1 MKPVSVSQVNE
12 YIAKKLRDDL
22 NLRGLAVEG
31 EISGLSRSGQHY
43 YLTLKDADSQI
54 RCAIWGSNASMI
66 DMSLVE
72 NGKKIVVICDISP
85 YARGGSYS
93 LSIRHV
99 EAAGEGDLAAE
110 FRRIRDKLEK
120 EGLFDKKHKRPIP
133 AFPYRVGVI
142 TSATG
147 AAIEDIRKIITAKN
161 DFTDII
167 IFPAVVQGIGA
178 VNSIC
183 ENIRTANVLS
193 ASGMHIDTLIVG
205 RGGGSAEDLAA
216 FNDEDVARAIF
227 ASEIPVISAVGHE
240 VDFSI
245 SDFVAD
251 ARAETP
257 TAAADMAVMD
267 THQLRD
273 DIEKSRQMLA
283 ASIGQKIVSE
293 RRMLETNRE
302 LLRTSMRARIADA
315 RSALEKSLIILK
327 ENDPRSI
334 FSKGYAAVTSE
345 SGALISDISDIRP
358 GDEYTI
364 VMNSGSFMAKAVEVC
379 LSEAKNLNICENQ

>member
-31 EISGLSRSGQHY
+31 EISGISRGGRHY

-54 RCAIWGSNASMI
+54 RCAIWGSNAAKI

-72 NGKKIVVICDISP
+72 NGKKVVVICDISP

-93 LSIRHV
+93 LSIMHV

-120 EGLFDKKHKRPIP
+120 EGLFDRKYKKPIP
-133 AFPYRVGVI
+133 AFPYRVGVV

-147 AAIEDIRKIITAKN
+147 AAVEDIRKIITAKN
-161 DFTDII
+161 DLTDIV

-178 VNSIC
+178 VDSIC
-183 ENIRTANVLS
+183 GNIREANRLS
-193 ASGMHIDTLIVG
+193 ATGFRIDTLIVG

-216 FNDEDVARAIF
+216 FNDEDVARSIF
-227 ASEIPVISAVGHE
+227 ESEIPVISAVGHE

-267 THQLRD
+267 THQLRE
-273 DIEKSRQMLA
+273 DIEKSRQLLITSA
-283 ASIGQKIVSE
+283 GQKIASE
-293 RRMLETNRE
+293 RRVLDTGRE
-302 LLRTSMRARIADA
+302 LLRTGIRARIAEA
-315 RSALEKSLIILK
+315 RSEVEKSLIILR

-334 FSKGYAAVTSE
+334 FSKGYAAVTS
-345 SGALISDISDIRP
+345 GNGRIVTDIAGIIA

-364 VMNSGSFMAKAVEVC
+364 MMNSGSFTAKAIEVMP
-379 LSEAKNLNICENQ
+379 EKK

>member
-31 EISGLSRSGQHY
+31 EISGISRGGRHY

-54 RCAIWGSNASMI
+54 RCAIWGSNAAKI

-72 NGKKIVVICDISP
+72 NGKKVVVICDISP

-93 LSIRHV
+93 LSIMHV

-120 EGLFDKKHKRPIP
+120 EGLFDRKYKKPIP
-133 AFPYRVGVI
+133 AFPYRVGVV

-147 AAIEDIRKIITAKN
+147 AAVEDIRKIITAKN
-161 DFTDII
+161 DLTDIV
-167 IFPAVVQGIGA
+167 IFPTVVQGIGA
-178 VNSIC
+178 VDSIC
-183 ENIRTANVLS
+183 GNIREANRLS
-193 ASGMHIDTLIVG
+193 ATGFRIDTLIVG

-216 FNDEDVARAIF
+216 FNDEDVARSIF
-227 ASEIPVISAVGHE
+227 ESEIPVISAVGHE

-267 THQLRD
+267 THQLRE
-273 DIEKSRQMLA
+273 DIEKSRQLLITSA
-283 ASIGQKIVSE
+283 GQKIASE
-293 RRMLETNRE
+293 RRVLDTGRE
-302 LLRTSMRARIADA
+302 LLRTGIRARIAEA
-315 RSALEKSLIILK
+315 RSEVEKSLIILR

-334 FSKGYAAVTSE
+334 FSKGYAAVTS
-345 SGALISDISDIRP
+345 GNGRIVTDIAGIIA

-364 VMNSGSFMAKAVEVC
+364 MMNSGSFTAKAIEVMP
-379 LSEAKNLNICENQ
+379 EKK

>member
-31 EISGLSRSGQHY
+31 EISGISRGGRHY

-54 RCAIWGSNASMI
+54 RCAIWGSNAEKI

-72 NGKKIVVICDISP
+72 NGKKVVVICDISP

-93 LSIRHV
+93 LSIMHV

-120 EGLFDKKHKRPIP
+120 EGLFDRKYKKPIP
-133 AFPYRVGVI
+133 AFPYRVGVV

-147 AAIEDIRKIITAKN
+147 AAVEDIRKIITAKN
-161 DFTDII
+161 DLTDIV

-178 VNSIC
+178 VDSIC
-183 ENIRTANVLS
+183 GNIREANRLS
-193 ASGMHIDTLIVG
+193 ATGFRIDTLIVG

-216 FNDEDVARAIF
+216 FNDEDVARSIF
-227 ASEIPVISAVGHE
+227 ESEIPVISAVGHE

-267 THQLRD
+267 TQQLRE
-273 DIEKSRQMLA
+273 DIEKSRQLLITSA
-283 ASIGQKIVSE
+283 GQKIASE
-293 RRMLETNRE
+293 RRVLDTGRE
-302 LLRTSMRARIADA
+302 LLRTGMKAKIAEA
-315 RSALEKSLIILK
+315 RSGLDKALIILR

-334 FSKGYAAVTSE
+334 FSKGYAAVTS
-345 SGALISDISDIRP
+345 GNGRIVTDIAGIIA

-364 VMNSGSFMAKAVEVC
+364 MLNSGSFTAKAIEVMP
-379 LSEAKNLNICENQ
+379 EKK

>member
-31 EISGLSRSGQHY
+31 EISGLSRSGQHW
-43 YLTLKDADSQI
+43 YLTLKDADSMI
-54 RCAIWGSNASMI
+54 RCAIWGSNASKI
-66 DMSLVE
+66 DMSLIE
-72 NGKKIVVICDISP
+72 NGRKVVVICDISP
-85 YARGGSYS
+85 YAKGGSYS

-120 EGLFDKKHKRPIP
+120 EGLFDKKYKKPIP
-133 AFPYRVGVI
+133 EFPYRVGIV

-147 AAIEDIRKIITAKN
+147 AAIEDIKKIITAKN
-161 DFTDII
+161 DLTDLL
-167 IFPAVVQGIGA
+167 IFPAAVQGIGA

-183 ENIRTANVLS
+183 SNIRTANELS
-193 ASGMHIDTLIVG
+193 RSGIHIDTLIVG
-205 RGGGSAEDLAA
+205 RGGGSPEDLAA

-267 THQLRD
+267 THQLRK
-273 DIEKSRQMLA
+273 DIEKNRQLLMTSA
-283 ASIGQKIVSE
+283 GQKIASE
-293 RRMLETNRE
+293 RRLLDSVRE
-302 LLRTSMRARIADA
+302 LMRAGIRAGISDA
-315 RSALEKSLIILK
+315 RSTLEKSLIILR
-327 ENDPRSI
+327 ENDPRRA
-334 FSKGYAAVTSE
+334 FSKGYAAVTDE
-345 SGALISDISDIRP
+345 EGRIITDISGIDA
-358 GDEYTI
+358 GGEYRVI
-364 VMNSGSFMAKAVEVC
+364 MKSGSFRAKALEVTADK
-379 LSEAKNLNICENQ
+379 E

>member
-31 EISGLSRSGQHY
+31 EISGLSRGGQHY

-54 RCAIWGSNASMI
+54 RCAIWGSNAAKV

-72 NGKKIVVICDISP
+72 NGMKVVVICDISP

-120 EGLFDKKHKRPIP
+120 EGLFDKKYKKSIP
-133 AFPYRVGVI
+133 QFPYRIGVV
-142 TSATG
+142 TSASG
-147 AAIEDIRKIITAKN
+147 AAIEDIRKIITSKN
-161 DFTDII
+161 DLTDIV
-167 IFPAVVQGIGA
+167 IFPTVVQGIGA

-183 ENIRTANVLS
+183 ENIREANRLS
-193 ASGMHIDTLIVG
+193 ASGTLIDTLIVG

-245 SDFVAD
+245 SDFAAD

-267 THQLRD
+267 THQLRE
-273 DIEKSRQMLA
+273 DIEKSRQMLVT
-283 ASIGQKIVSE
+283 SIEQKIVSE
-293 RRMLETNRE
+293 RRVLDSGRE
-302 LLRTSMRARIADA
+302 LLTAGMKTRIAEA
-315 RSALEKSLIILK
+315 RHGLEKAVILLR
-327 ENDPRSI
+327 ENDPRNI
-334 FSKGYAAVTSE
+334 FSKGYAAVTDRDGRLVTGI
-345 SGALISDISDIRP
+345 SGIRA

-364 VMNSGSFMAKAVEVC
+364 MMNSGRFTAKAVEV
-379 LSEAKNLNICENQ
+379 LPDEK

>member
-1 MKPVSVSQVNE
+1 MRPVSVSQVNE

-43 YLTLKDADSQI
+43 YLTLKDADSMI
-54 RCAIWGSNASMI
+54 RCAIWGTNAAKI

-72 NGKKIVVICDISP
+72 NGRKIVAICDISP
-85 YARGGSYS
+85 YAKGGSYS

-99 EAAGEGDLAAE
+99 EAVGEGDLAAE
-110 FRRIRDKLEK
+110 FNRIREKLEK
-120 EGLFDKKHKRPIP
+120 EGLFDKKWKKPIP
-133 AFPYRVGVI
+133 VFPYRVGVV

-161 DFTDII
+161 DFTDIL
-167 IFPAVVQGIGA
+167 IFPTLVQGVGA

-183 ENIRTANVLS
+183 DNIMLANELS
-193 ASGMHIDTLIVG
+193 RSGTHIDTLIVG
-205 RGGGSAEDLAA
+205 RGGGSPEDLAA
-216 FNDEDVARAIF
+216 FNDEEVARAIF

-251 ARAETP
+251 VRAETP

-267 THQLRD
+267 TFQLRD
-273 DIEKSRQMLA
+273 DIDRSREILVTA
-283 ASIGQKIVSE
+283 IGQKITAE
-293 RRMLETNRE
+293 RRILDSGSE
-302 LLRTSMRARIADA
+302 LLRANMRARLSEAV
-315 RSALEKSLIILK
+315 SAVDKAVIVLR

-334 FSKGYAAVTSE
+334 FSKGYAAVTGADGSIIASTKDIT
-345 SGALISDISDIRP
+345 SGE
-358 GDEYTI
+358 EYTI
-364 VMNSGSFMAKAVEVC
+364 RMRDGSFTAKAIEVYT
-379 LSEAKNLNICENQ
+379 E

>member
-31 EISGLSRSGQHY
+31 EISGISRGGRHY

-54 RCAIWGSNASMI
+54 RCAIWGSNAAKI

-72 NGKKIVVICDISP
+72 NGKKVVVICDISP

-93 LSIRHV
+93 LSIMHV

-120 EGLFDKKHKRPIP
+120 EGLFDRKYKKPIP
-133 AFPYRVGVI
+133 AFPYRVGVV

-147 AAIEDIRKIITAKN
+147 AAVEDIRKIITAKN
-161 DFTDII
+161 DLTDIV
-167 IFPAVVQGIGA
+167 IFPTVVQGIGA
-178 VNSIC
+178 VDSIC
-183 ENIRTANVLS
+183 GNIREANSLS
-193 ASGMHIDTLIVG
+193 ASGFRIDTLIVG

-216 FNDEDVARAIF
+216 FNDEDVARSIF
-227 ASEIPVISAVGHE
+227 ESEIPVISAVGHE

-267 THQLRD
+267 THQLRE
-273 DIEKSRQMLA
+273 DIEKSRQLLITSA
-283 ASIGQKIVSE
+283 GQKIASE
-293 RRMLETNRE
+293 RRVLDTGRE
-302 LLRTSMRARIADA
+302 LLRTGIRARIAEA
-315 RSALEKSLIILK
+315 RSEIEKSLIILR

-334 FSKGYAAVTSE
+334 FSKGYAAVTS
-345 SGALISDISDIRP
+345 GNGRIVTDIAGIIA

-364 VMNSGSFMAKAVEVC
+364 MMNSGSFTAKAIEVMP
-379 LSEAKNLNICENQ
+379 EKK